1 MAKANRTFVIRELY
15 ESLGIYDLPA
25 QDQDKLNTLIAHWRL
40 HYQTKDGR
48 LGSDLVNY
56 HDAEADLN
64 TMAQQFL
71 DHNHN
76 GPNYWR
82 YDEQKIKYDQD
93 ADE

>member
-15 ESLGIYDLPA
+15 KSLGIDALPA
-25 QDQDKLNTLIAHWRL
+25 QDQDDLNQLIAHWRV

-56 HDAEADLN
+56 HDAKADLD

-71 DHNHN
+71 EHNRN
-76 GPNYWR
+76 GPKYWR
-82 YDEQKIKYDQD
+82 YGEQKVKYDKD